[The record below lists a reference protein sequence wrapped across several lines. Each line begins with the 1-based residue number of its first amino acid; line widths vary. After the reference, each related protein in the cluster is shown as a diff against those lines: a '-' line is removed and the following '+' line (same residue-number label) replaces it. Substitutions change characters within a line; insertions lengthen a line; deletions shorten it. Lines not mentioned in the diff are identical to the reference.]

1 MSFFRKIRQKI
12 KDGSAR
18 ELLSE
23 LRWITSYSMRYK
35 AAMVWYICFG
45 IFSVAMSLYAGVVSK
60 RIIDAVTGYRYTH
73 LKVAAASYIAM
84 QLLRVVSNA
93 LRSRINA
100 SIRVKVEHRIR
111 SDVYGCIMDTDWE
124 SLTAYH
130 SGDVLSRV
138 EGDVNTVT
146 SGVLSW
152 VPDLATRLIQFAAI
166 FALILHYD
174 PTLAAL
180 ALISAP
186 VTVVM
191 STFLMK
197 RLRLHSQRMRTVS
210 AEVTAFN
217 EESFQNIQAIKSFGL
232 TDSYNRRLQEVQ
244 GKYRDARLRYNRL
257 QVNATAVLSLS
268 GILVTIACFGWSVLR
283 LWRGHISY
291 GTMTLFLQL
300 ASSLSA
306 TFSAL
311 VHMVPDMIGGAT
323 AAGRIMD
330 LTNLPKE
337 DRSMDAQARAFHEA
351 HPQGEVSV
359 VAENLTYGYRNGET
373 VLEGISFRADPGE
386 MVAVIGASGE
396 GKTTLLRLLLGVVRP
411 QGGSV
416 YVTDGQEKLAISPS
430 TRLLFAYV
438 PQNCTLFS
446 GTVAENL
453 RLMNQNA
460 TDEALWEALRLAC
473 ADDFIRQLPMGLHS
487 PVAEQGG
494 GFSQGQL
501 QRLMLARAFLAQVSV
516 LLLDEATSAL
526 DPETESKVL
535 RNFTQCCRGR
545 TCIVTTH
552 RQGVLEVCSRIYRIS
567 DGTMQEVP
575 HPQSSNQS

>member
-18 ELLSE
+18 ELISE
-23 LRWITSYSMRYK
+23 LRWIANYSMRYK
-35 AAMVWYICFG
+35 AAMVWYVLLGVFG
-45 IFSVAMSLYAGVVSK
+45 VAMSLYAGVVSK
-60 RIIDAVTGYRYTH
+60 RIIDAVTGYRYTG
-73 LKVAAASYIAM
+73 LREAAFAYITM
-84 QLLRVVSNA
+84 QLLRVVSGSVS
-93 LRSRINA
+93 SRINA
-100 SIRVKVEHRIR
+100 GIRVKVEHRIR
-111 SDVYGCIMDTDWE
+111 ADVYSSIMDTDWE

-152 VPDLATRLIQFAAI
+152 VPDLFTRLLQFGAI
-166 FALILHYD
+166 FALILYYD

-180 ALISAP
+180 ALLSAP
-186 VTVVM
+186 VTVII
-191 STFLMK
+191 SAFLMK
-197 RLRLHSQRMRTVS
+197 RLRSHAKKMRTVS
-210 AEVTAFN
+210 AQVTAFN

-232 TDSYNRRLQEVQ
+232 TDLYNRRLQQVQ
-244 GKYRDARLRYNRL
+244 GQYRDARLSYNRFH
-257 QVNATAVLSLS
+257 VNTSAVLSLT

-283 LWRGHISY
+283 LWKGHISY

-306 TFSAL
+306 TFTAL
-311 VHMVPDMIGGAT
+311 VKMVPDMIGGAT

-330 LTNLPKE
+330 LTELPKE
-337 DRSMDAQARAFHEA
+337 DRSMDAQAEAFRQK
-351 HPQGEVSV
+351 HPGGGVSV
-359 VAENLTYGYRNGET
+359 VAQDLTYGYSTGET
-373 VLEGISFRADPGE
+373 VLRNVAFRADPGE
-386 MVAVIGASGE
+386 MVAIVGASGE

-411 QGGSV
+411 QAGKLCV
-416 YVTDGQEKLAISPS
+416 ADGEQELPVSPS
-430 TRLLFAYV
+430 TRRLFAYV

-446 GTVAENL
+446 GTVADNL

-460 TDEALWEALRLAC
+460 TDAQLWEALRLAC
-473 ADDFIRQLPMGLHS
+473 ADDFIRALPKGLNS

-494 GFSQGQL
+494 GFSHGQL
-501 QRLMLARAFLAQVSV
+501 QRLMLARAFLAEVSV

-526 DPETESKVL
+526 DPQTEARVL
-535 RNFTQCCRGR
+535 QNFTDSCKGR

-552 RQGVLEVCSRIYRIS
+552 RQGVLQVCDRIYRIS
-567 DGTMQEVP
+567 DGAMNELAKA
-575 HPQSSNQS
+575 

>member
-1 MSFFRKIRQKI
+1 MSFFRKVRQKI

-18 ELLSE
+18 ELVSE
-23 LRWITSYSMRYK
+23 LRWIAGYSMRYK

-45 IFSVAMSLYAGVVSK
+45 IFGVAMSLYAGVVSK
-60 RIIDAVTGYRYTH
+60 RIIDAVTGYRHTH
-73 LKVAAASYIAM
+73 LKVAATSYIAM

-100 SIRVKVEHRIR
+100 NIRVKVEHRIR

-152 VPDLATRLIQFAAI
+152 VPDLVTRLIQFTAI

-174 PTLAAL
+174 STLAAL

-186 VTVVM
+186 MTVIL
-191 STFLMK
+191 STFLLK
-197 RLRLHSQRMRTVS
+197 RLRAHAQKMRTVS
-210 AEVTAFN
+210 AKVTAFN

-232 TDSYNRRLQEVQ
+232 TDLYNRRLQEVQ
-244 GKYRDARLRYNRL
+244 GEYRDARLRYNRFH
-257 QVNATAVLSLS
+257 VNTTAVLSLS
-268 GILVTIACFGWSVLR
+268 GILVTIACFGWSVMR

-300 ASSLSA
+300 ASALSA
-306 TFSAL
+306 TFTAL
-311 VHMVPDMIGGAT
+311 VKMVPDMIGGAT

-330 LTNLPKE
+330 LTELPKE
-337 DRSMDAQARAFHEA
+337 DRSMDEQAREFYEA
-351 HPQGEVSV
+351 HERGNVSV
-359 VAENLTYGYRNGET
+359 VAENLTYGYQGGET
-373 VLEGISFRADPGE
+373 VLDGVSFRANPGQ
-386 MVAVIGASGE
+386 MVAIVGASGE

-411 QGGSV
+411 QSGRV
-416 YVTDGQEKLAISPS
+416 YVEGGEQTLDISPS
-430 TRLLFAYV
+430 TRQLFAYV
-438 PQNCTLFS
+438 PQSCALFS

-453 RLMNQNA
+453 RLMNQDA
-460 TDEALWEALRLAC
+460 TEEELWSALRLAC
-473 ADDFIRQLPMGLHS
+473 ADDFIRQLPMGLQS

-501 QRLMLARAFLAQVSV
+501 QRLMLARAFLAKVPV

-526 DPETESKVL
+526 DPRTEAEVL
-535 RNFTQCCRGR
+535 RNFTESCHGR

-552 RQGVLEVCSRIYRIS
+552 RQSVLEVCDRIYRIR
-567 DGTMQEVP
+567 DHAMEEIPRGQLFK
-575 HPQSSNQS
+575 

>member
-1 MSFFRKIRQKI
+1 MTFFRKVQQKI

-23 LRWITSYSMRYK
+23 LRWIASYSMRYK
-35 AAMVWYICFG
+35 VAMVWYICLG
-45 IFSVAMSLYAGVVSK
+45 IFGVAMGLYAGVVSK
-60 RIIDAVTGYRYTH
+60 RIIDAAVGYRYTH
-73 LKVAAASYIAM
+73 LKAAAVTYIAM
-84 QLLRVVSNA
+84 QLLKVASNSLCA
-93 LRSRINA
+93 RINA
-100 SIRVKVEHRIR
+100 GIRVKVEHRIR
-111 SDVYGCIMDTDWE
+111 SDVYAAIMDTDWQ

-152 VPDLATRLIQFAAI
+152 VPDLFTRLVQFVAI

-191 STFLMK
+191 SAFLMK
-197 RLRLHSQRMRTVS
+197 RLRVHARQMRTVS
-210 AEVTAFN
+210 AKVTAFN
-217 EESFQNIQAIKSFGL
+217 EESFQNIQAIKAFGL
-232 TDSYNRRLQEVQ
+232 TDAYNLRLQEVQ
-244 GKYRDARLRYNRL
+244 GEYRDARLSYNKFH
-257 QVNATAVLSLS
+257 VNTTAVLSLS
-268 GILVTIACFGWSVLR
+268 GILVTIACFGWSVMR

-306 TFSAL
+306 TFTAL
-311 VHMVPDMIGGAT
+311 VRMVPDMIGGAT
-323 AAGRIMD
+323 AAGRIID
-330 LTNLPKE
+330 LTSLPRE
-337 DRSMDAQARAFHEA
+337 DRSGDEKAKAFHEK
-351 HPQGEVSV
+351 HPVSGVAV
-359 VAENLTYGYRNGET
+359 VANAVTYGYDEEET
-373 VLEGISFRADPGE
+373 VLEDVSFHAASGE
-386 MVAVIGASGE
+386 MVAIVGASGE

-411 QGGSV
+411 QGGSLTL
-416 YVTDGQEKLAISPS
+416 TDGTQQVEISPS
-430 TRLLFAYV
+430 TRRLFAYV

-453 RLMNQNA
+453 RLMRPQA
-460 TDEALWEALRLAC
+460 TDEELWQALEMAC
-473 ADDFIRQLPMGLHS
+473 ADGFIRTLPKGLYS

-501 QRLMLARAFLAQVSV
+501 QRLMLARAFLAQVPV

-526 DPETESKVL
+526 DGETEAKVL
-535 RNFTQCCRGR
+535 ENFARGCQGR

-552 RQGVLEVCSRIYRIS
+552 RQGVLRHCHRIYRVR
-567 DGTMQEVP
+567 DRQMQEITL
-575 HPQSSNQS
+575 

>member
-1 MSFFRKIRQKI
+1 MSIFRKLRQKI

-18 ELLSE
+18 ELVSE
-23 LRWITSYSMRYK
+23 LRWIASYSMRYK
-35 AAMVWYICFG
+35 AAMVWYILLGVFG
-45 IFSVAMSLYAGVVSK
+45 VAMSLYAGVVSK
-60 RIIDAVTGYRYTH
+60 RIIDAVTGYRYTG
-73 LKVAAASYIAM
+73 LREAAAAYIAM
-84 QLLRVVSNA
+84 QLLRVVSSS
-93 LRSRINA
+93 LSSRINA
-100 SIRVKVEHRIR
+100 GIRVKVEHRIR
-111 SDVYGCIMDTDWE
+111 ADVYGSIMDTDWE

-152 VPDLATRLIQFAAI
+152 VPDLFTRLVHFVAI
-166 FALILHYD
+166 FALILYYD
-174 PTLAAL
+174 TTLAAL
-180 ALISAP
+180 ALLSAP
-186 VTVVM
+186 VTVIM
-191 STFLMK
+191 SAFLMK
-197 RLRLHSQRMRTVS
+197 RLRNHARKMRTVS
-210 AEVTAFN
+210 AQVTAFN

-232 TDSYNRRLQEVQ
+232 TDLYNRRLQQVQ
-244 GKYRDARLRYNRL
+244 GEYRDARLSYNRFH
-257 QVNATAVLSLS
+257 VNTTAVLSLT

-306 TFSAL
+306 TFTAL
-311 VHMVPDMIGGAT
+311 VRMVPDMIGGAT

-337 DRSMDAQARAFHEA
+337 DRSMDAEAQAFYEEHR
-351 HPQGEVSV
+351 QSGVSV
-359 VAENLTYGYRNGET
+359 VAEDLTYGYRSSDT
-373 VLEGISFRADPGE
+373 VLSGAGFRADPGE
-386 MVAVIGASGE
+386 MVAIVGASGE
-396 GKTTLLRLLLGVVRP
+396 GKTTLLRLLLGVVQP
-411 QGGSV
+411 QGGKL
-416 YVTDGQEKLAISPS
+416 YVTDGARELSVSPS
-430 TRLLFAYV
+430 TRRLFAYV

-460 TDEALWEALRLAC
+460 TDAQLWEALRLAC
-473 ADDFIRQLPMGLHS
+473 ADGFIRALPLGLES

-501 QRLMLARAFLAQVSV
+501 QRLMLARAFLAEVPV

-526 DPETESKVL
+526 DAQTEARVL
-535 RNFTQCCRGR
+535 QNFAQSCKGR

-552 RQGVLEVCSRIYRIS
+552 RQGVLDVCHRIYRIHDHS
-567 DGTMQEVP
+567 MEEISRPSAQ
-575 HPQSSNQS
+575 

>member
-1 MSFFRKIRQKI
+1 MTFFRRVRQKI

-23 LRWITSYSMRYK
+23 LRWIASYSMRYK
-35 AAMVWYICFG
+35 GAMVWYICFG

-60 RIIDAVTGYRYTH
+60 QIIDAVTGYRYTH

-84 QLLRVVSNA
+84 QLLRVASNA

-100 SIRVKVEHRIR
+100 GIRVKVEHRIR
-111 SDVYGCIMDTDWE
+111 SDVYGSIMDTDWE

-138 EGDVNTVT
+138 EEDVNTVT

-152 VPDLATRLIQFAAI
+152 VPDLVTRLLQFIAI
-166 FALILHYD
+166 FALILYYD

-197 RLRLHSQRMRTVS
+197 RLRVHSQKMRTVS

-217 EESFQNIQAIKSFGL
+217 EESFQNIQAIKAFGL
-232 TDSYNRRLQEVQ
+232 TDSYNHRLQEVQ

-268 GILVTIACFGWSVLR
+268 GILVTIACFGWSVMR

-311 VHMVPDMIGGAT
+311 MHMVPDMIGGAT
-323 AAGRIMD
+323 AAGRIID

-337 DRSMDAQARAFHEA
+337 DRSMDAEARAFHEA
-351 HPQGEVSV
+351 HPHGGVSV
-359 VAENLTYGYRNGET
+359 VAQDITYGYRTGDT

-386 MVAVIGASGE
+386 MVAIIGASGE

-411 QGGSV
+411 QSGRV
-416 YVTDGQEKLAISPS
+416 YVADGEQTLTISAS
-430 TRLLFAYV
+430 TRQLFAYV

-453 RLMNQNA
+453 RLMNPNA
-460 TDEALWEALRLAC
+460 TDEALWNALRLAC
-473 ADDFIRQLPMGLHS
+473 ADGFIRQLPMGLHS

-501 QRLMLARAFLAQVSV
+501 QRLMLARAFLAEVPV

-526 DPETESKVL
+526 DPDTEAKVL
-535 RNFTQCCRGR
+535 RNFTESCHGR

-552 RQGVLEVCSRIYRIS
+552 RRGVLEVCNRIYRIR
-567 DGTMQEVP
+567 DRAMEEVP
-575 HPQSSNQS
+575 HGQLVNQ